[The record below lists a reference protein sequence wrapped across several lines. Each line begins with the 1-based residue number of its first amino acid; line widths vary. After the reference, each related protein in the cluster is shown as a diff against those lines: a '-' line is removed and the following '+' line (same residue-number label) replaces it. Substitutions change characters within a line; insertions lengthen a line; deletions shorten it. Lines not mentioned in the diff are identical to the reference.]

1 MLRLSGKAREDSGTC
16 GHAQTWPRSSP
27 DPSATPASSVP
38 PSSGPA
44 HPVSGLTRGWQ
55 LVNQTLVLC
64 TLTWLLTGS
73 LYSCVTHFLASGAS
87 LEGEAARVLDGNLV
101 PPSTLT
107 PLGEVPQHPSS
118 LQETPCFVSPALQ
131 EMEVEEGEG
140 VPAAGQGPRPSGR
153 SAGRG
158 LGWGWGWW
166 EPRRG
171 PPAEGGLE
179 WSPLAMGPGGV
190 ELGRAGWEMGS

>member
-27 DPSATPASSVP
+27 DPSAAPASSVP

-44 HPVSGLTRGWQ
+44 HPVSGLTRGRQ

-64 TLTWLLTGS
+64 PLTWLLTGS
-73 LYSCVTHFLASGAS
+73 LYSCVTHFPVSGAS
-87 LEGEAARVLDGNLV
+87 LEGEAARVLDRNLL

-107 PLGEVPQHPSS
+107 PLGEASQHPSS
-118 LQETPCFVSPALQ
+118 LQETPCFVSPTLQ
-131 EMEVEEGEG
+131 EMEVEEGGG
-140 VPAAGQGPRPSGR
+140 VPASGPQAVREVGGAG
-153 SAGRG
+153 AGVG
-158 LGWGWGWW
+158 LGVVGAQKG
-166 EPRRG
+166 P
-171 PPAEGGLE
+171 PPAEGVLE

-190 ELGRAGWEMGS
+190 ELGRGGREMGS